1 MSRVF
6 VLVGLLFISNLVFAQ
21 ITEAVTEASDQTS
34 VGEELTQGAA
44 DSSFVEARLFPEESV
59 RQLRED
65 ESLDYRE
72 PPTVAESLWDRF
84 LRYIGELISDM
95 INSATETSWGQLFS
109 YFLGVVLLVV
119 IILLILR
126 VDAFKVLYSANNAP
140 TTKYN
145 VFEENIHE
153 MDFDREIEAAVNLKD
168 YRRGVRLLFLY
179 ALKLLSDRN
188 YIAWEQG
195 KTNHDYVAEVREETL
210 RKWLHQLSFYFDYAW
225 YGNFVI
231 SKQMFEKV
239 NNIFSDWRDRIR

>member
-1 MSRVF
+1 MRRVF
-6 VLVGLLFISNLVFAQ
+6 LIIGLLFLTNLLFGQ
-21 ITEAVTEASDQTS
+21 ITEALEEASDEVSVEEQLTS
-34 VGEELTQGAA
+34 GSA
-44 DSSFVEARLFPEESV
+44 DSGAVEARLFPEESV

-65 ESLDYRE
+65 ESLDYQE
-72 PPTVAESLWDRF
+72 PPSVAESLWDRL
-84 LRYIGELISDM
+84 LRFIGELIGDM

-109 YFLGVVLLVV
+109 YFLGIVILII

-126 VDAFKVLYSANNAP
+126 VDAFKVLYTANNAP
-140 TTKYN
+140 TSKYN
-145 VFEENIHE
+145 VFDENIHE

-168 YRRGVRLLFLY
+168 YRRGVRLLFLH
-179 ALKLLSDRN
+179 ALKLLSDRH
-188 YIAWEQG
+188 YISWEQG

-239 NNIFSDWRDRIR
+239 NNIFTDWRDRIR

>member
-1 MSRVF
+1 MHKVF
-6 VLVGLLFISNLVFAQ
+6 LFIGLLFISNLLFAQ
-21 ITEAVTEASDQTS
+21 VTEAVAEASDETS
-34 VGEELTQGAA
+34 VGEELTQGDA
-44 DSSFVEARLFPEESV
+44 DSSSVKARLFPEESV

-126 VDAFKVLYSANNAP
+126 VDAFKVLYSASNAP

-145 VFEENIHE
+145 VFDENIHE

-168 YRRGVRLLFLY
+168 YRRAVRLLFLH

-188 YIAWEQG
+188 HISWEQG

-239 NNIFSDWRDRIR
+239 NNIFSDWRNRIR

>member
-1 MSRVF
+1 MRKIF
-6 VLVGLLFISNLVFAQ
+6 LFIGLLFISGLLFGQVPDAM
-21 ITEAVTEASDQTS
+21 TEPDESSVEDQ
-34 VGEELTQGAA
+34 LTRGAA
-44 DSSFVEARLFPEESV
+44 DSSSVEARVFPEESV

-84 LRYIGELISDM
+84 LRYLGELISDM

-109 YFLGVVLLVV
+109 YFLVVVILVV

-140 TTKYN
+140 TTQYN
-145 VFEENIHE
+145 VFDENIHE

-188 YIAWEQG
+188 HISWEQG

>member
-1 MSRVF
+1 MIRVF
-6 VLVGLLFISNLVFAQ
+6 LFISLLFISNLLFAQ
-21 ITEAVTEASDQTS
+21 ISEAVEEASDETS
-34 VGEELTQGAA
+34 VEEKLTQGAV
-44 DSSFVEARLFPEESV
+44 DSSSVKARLFPQGSV

-84 LRYIGELISDM
+84 LRYLGEIISDM

-109 YFLGVVLLVV
+109 YFLGVVILVV

-126 VDAFKVLYSANNAP
+126 VDAFKVLYAANNAP
-140 TTKYN
+140 TNQYN
-145 VFEENIHE
+145 VFDENIHE

-188 YIAWEQG
+188 YISWEQG